1 MKRESPYLTTHEAA
15 ALLQVDRIRIY
26 RLVAAER
33 LRPLK
38 IGRLLRFERSEVEAV
53 NRVESLLMRPAT

>member
-38 IGRLLRFERSEVEAV
+38 IGRLLRFERTEVEAV
-53 NRVESLLMRPAT
+53 NRVESLLVRPAT